1 MDRDLGFGWP
11 GAPLA
16 PASTRRLEPGS
27 AKAKPLPRRA
37 VTWLA
42 PIVFVG
48 LLLLAW
54 EVAFRLHAGPDFLS
68 AGPAESAKS
77 ILHLLASGQ
86 LVPSLQRTLTRL
98 GIAYG
103 LAILLGGFLA
113 ALMMLVPLVR
123 HALQPLFL
131 GMQSMPGLAWVPPA
145 LIWFGFSETSLIFV
159 TLIGSVFA
167 ITMGFVDAFATLPP
181 LYEKAARNMGV
192 RGVPLLFRVTVPAA
206 TPHLVTTAKVGW
218 SFAWRSLLGAEI
230 IFASVGLGFLLN
242 QGREFLDLAQVFGT
256 MMIVLA
262 LGILFERLVFALA
275 EKSIRRRWGLATS
288 H

>member
-1 MDRDLGFGWP
+1 MDRDVGFGWP
-11 GAPLA
+11 ASPPVALA
-16 PASTRRLEPGS
+16 PPKRLDAES
-27 AKAKPLPRRA
+27 AKAKPPRRRL

-42 PIVFVG
+42 PLVFVG
-48 LLLLAW
+48 LLLVTW
-54 EVAFRLHAGPDFLS
+54 EAAFRLHAGPDFLS
-68 AGPAESAKS
+68 AGPVGSARS

-103 LAILLGGFLA
+103 LAIVAGGLLA

-131 GMQSMPGLAWVPPA
+131 GMQSMPGLAWVPPS
-145 LIWFGFSETSLIFV
+145 LIWFGFTETSLIFV

-167 ITMGFVDAFATLPP
+167 VTMGFVDAFATIPP

-256 MMIVLA
+256 MMVVLA
-262 LGILFERLVFALA
+262 LGILFERLVFAAL
-275 EKSIRRRWGLATS
+275 ERTIRRRWGLAGR
-288 H
+288 